1 MAFDCL
7 LALVG
12 SLDQSGKPQSKGL
25 ITVTILKPEA
35 NLRRYYHDILAMR
48 TFSGGELVTAA
59 IILYCVMARLRAK
72 RRGADAQILGR
83 DSGFLLLDNPV
94 GKANLPDFLDLQIR
108 IADIVGVQYIC
119 GTGINDIEALG
130 AFPKVIRLRNSSVSR
145 SGAYVVKLDQETFNP
160 VSSVAVGARTPILA
174 TAKTKEGA

>member
-1 MAFDCL
+1 MSFECL

-12 SLDQSGKPQSKGL
+12 SLEGSGKPQPKGA
-25 ITVTILKPEA
+25 IGVQILKPEA
-35 NLRRYYHDILAMR
+35 NLRFYYHDILVMR

-72 RRGADAQILGR
+72 QRGADMTVFNK

-130 AFPKVIRLRNSSVSR
+130 AFPKVIRLRNSSISR
-145 SGAYVVKLDQETFNP
+145 SGAYVVKHAQDTYTP
-160 VSSVAVGARTPILA
+160 ITSVAIS
-174 TAKTKEGA
+174 AKTPVLAKRAESV

>member
-1 MAFDCL
+1 
-7 LALVG
+7 
-12 SLDQSGKPQSKGL
+12 
-25 ITVTILKPEA
+25 
-35 NLRRYYHDILAMR
+35 MR

-72 RRGADAQILGR
+72 RRGADAVSLAK

-130 AFPKVIRLRNSSVSR
+130 AFPKVIRLRNSTISR
-145 SGAYVVKLDQETFNP
+145 SGAYVVKLDKELYNP
-160 VSSVAVGARTPILA
+160 VTSVAVA
-174 TAKTKEGA
+174 AKTPVLAKKAGAP